1 MNNFQRIN
9 RDTKF
14 FGILGFPLSHTLS
27 PIIHNTLFSE
37 YKQNAVYLVLEKEY
51 PDKFILFRE
60 RGLIKISGVSVTI
73 PHKEWAYQISD
84 ESDASG
90 DLMQASNTLVQSE
103 EGHIR
108 SFNTDGLGAIKAIE
122 EHKSNL
128 LTSTGSILILGSGGS
143 ARGISFELL
152 KNGYSG
158 NLIISARNEE
168 TGKALVS
175 ALNQYKSGRSFFVKL
190 DQLETADYSL
200 IINTTPV
207 GMKGNSQKSLLHDG
221 FFTKKTVLFDIV
233 YNPFLTPLVKQAK
246 KAGSKIIPG
255 YDMLLYQ
262 AMEQFKIFTG
272 NTVLSKHVNHVRKL
286 ITNSLNLKV

>member
-1 MNNFQRIN
+1 MNNFQQIN

-27 PIIHNTLFSE
+27 PLIHNTLFTE

-60 RGLIKISGVSVTI
+60 RGLVKITGVSVTI
-73 PHKEWAYQISD
+73 PHKEWAYKISD
-84 ESDASG
+84 ETDAAG
-90 DLMQASNTLVQSE
+90 EVMQASNTLIQSE

-108 SFNTDGLGAIKAIE
+108 SFNTDGQGAIRAIA
-122 EHKSNL
+122 EHKSSI
-128 LTSTGSILILGSGGS
+128 LTSNSPILILGSGGS

-152 KNGYSG
+152 RNKFAG
-158 NLIISARNEE
+158 NIIISARNEE
-168 TGKALVS
+168 TGKNLVS
-175 ALNQYKSGRSFFVKL
+175 ALNQFKAGKAFFVKL
-190 DQLETADYSL
+190 DQIEPADYSL

-207 GMKGNSQKSLLHDG
+207 GMKGNSNKKLLSDG
-221 FFTKKTVLFDIV
+221 FFTKKTAVFDIV

-246 KAGSKIIPG
+246 KTGSLIIPG

-262 AMEQFKIFTG
+262 AMEQFQIFTG
-272 NTVLSKHVNHVRKL
+272 VQVGTKQIAMVRKL
-286 ITNSLNLKV
+286 LTQSLNLKT